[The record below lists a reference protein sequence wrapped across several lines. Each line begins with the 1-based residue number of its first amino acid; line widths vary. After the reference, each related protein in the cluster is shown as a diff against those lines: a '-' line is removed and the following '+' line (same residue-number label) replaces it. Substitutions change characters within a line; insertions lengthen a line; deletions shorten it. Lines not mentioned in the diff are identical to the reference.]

1 MGRIDRGVRSSI
13 TASHLT
19 VKAGVTPRLAARA
32 CGFEM
37 QRTPPH
43 RDDGCSSELRF

>member
-1 MGRIDRGVRSSI
+1 MGRSDHSVLSSI

-19 VKAGVTPRLAARA
+19 IKTGVTAGSAARA
-32 CGFEM
+32 RGFEI
-37 QRTPPH
+37 QHKRPH

>member
-1 MGRIDRGVRSSI
+1 MGRIDRGVLSSI

-19 VKAGVTPRLAARA
+19 IKAGVTARSAARA
-32 CGFEM
+32 RGFKM